1 MFTKTVTASVLAAA
15 LLSGCT
21 MLAPKPRTLP
31 PPSVAT
37 IMGEAEM
44 AIRAGRNE
52 EGIAI
57 LKTATVAFPGDKA
70 AWRRIAQVEFDMH
83 NYGPA
88 IYHAQQAIERDP
100 DDLVAHSIVAA
111 SGLRVSSKALGDL
124 VQKNKLTGT
133 VREEAQ
139 ELARLL
145 RASIGADI
153 IVPNPGARDKP
164 KPRMG
169 KMPPPLAATP
179 PKSGTGDTL
188 EDWLNK

>member
-1 MFTKTVTASVLAAA
+1 MFTKTVTVSVLTAA
-15 LLSGCT
+15 LLSGCA
-21 MLAPKPRTLP
+21 MFAPKPRPLLP
-31 PPSVAT
+31 PSAAT
-37 IMGEAEM
+37 IMDEADM

-57 LKTATVAFPGDKA
+57 LKTATIAFPGDKA
-70 AWRRIAQVEFDMH
+70 AWRRIAQVAFEMH

-111 SGLRVSSKALGDL
+111 SGLRVSSKALADL

-139 ELARLL
+139 DLARLL

-153 IVPNPGARDKP
+153 IVPNPAARDKP

-169 KMPPPLAATP
+169 RLPLSLAATP
-179 PKSGTGDTL
+179 HKPEAGDPL
-188 EDWLNK
+188 EQWLNK